1 VALATLYARGQKP
14 DQTLQTVEK
23 ALQKRPNDPAM
34 LTLAGTAY
42 ERKGQIDKAREA
54 FEKALAANPRD
65 GAAANNLAWILSEHG
80 GDAEEALRLA
90 TLAREVAPDDPQV
103 ADTLG
108 WILYKRGIHHRAAGL
123 LREAAGKLPGDALIQ
138 YHLGMALL
146 KLEDRKAARQAL
158 GRALELDETFKGAD
172 EARRALASL

>member
-1 VALATLYARGQKP
+1 VALATLYARSQKP
-14 DQTLQTVEK
+14 DQALQTVEK
-23 ALQKRPNDPAM
+23 ALRKRPNDPAM
-34 LTLAGTAY
+34 LTLAGAAY
-42 ERKGQIDKAREA
+42 ERKGEIDKAREA
-54 FEKALAANPRD
+54 FQKALEANPRD

-108 WILYKRGIHHRAAGL
+108 WILYKRGIYHRSVALLRAA
-123 LREAAGKLPGDALIQ
+123 AAKLPGDALIQ

-146 KLEDRKAARQAL
+146 KLEDRPAARQAL
-158 GRALELDETFKGAD
+158 GRALEIDQAFKGAD